1 MGEWSLCQAGVQLY
15 RTSTGIMIISRGR
28 FAEAAGKGVKR
39 AIMAGSKHPLVM
51 VQGTMPGKG
60 VKECELAG
68 LLGALAAVYVPL
80 EMREVGEEEATKAEG
95 MGWVAGKERMEE
107 DLARDISGSDPFEDG
122 CILV

>member
-1 MGEWSLCQAGVQLY
+1 MG
-15 RTSTGIMIISRGR
+15 
-28 FAEAAGKGVKR
+28 
-39 AIMAGSKHPLVM
+39 GSKHPLAM
-51 VQGTMPGKG
+51 VQGTIPGKG
-60 VKECELAG
+60 VRKCKLAG

>member
-1 MGEWSLCQAGVQLY
+1 
-15 RTSTGIMIISRGR
+15 MIISRGR